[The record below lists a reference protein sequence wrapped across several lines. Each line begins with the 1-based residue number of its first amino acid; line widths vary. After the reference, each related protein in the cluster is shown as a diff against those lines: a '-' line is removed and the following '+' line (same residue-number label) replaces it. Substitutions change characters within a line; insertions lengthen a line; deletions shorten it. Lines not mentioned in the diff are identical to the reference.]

1 MRLKEIR
8 LERGLS
14 QADLASLS
22 GIDKSHL
29 SRLES
34 GVRTPNYQTLKTLA
48 DALEISID
56 VIFNEPSA
64 VVPVTVIMYH
74 GCQSDT
80 NGDDMLAID
89 PSKFPNVK
97 PDDLLALDVQGDEM
111 APTISVGDTA
121 IFNTADTVIADG
133 IFAFETPNGV
143 ALGRIVLSKISGTVT
158 VASDN
163 PNHRDQDVAD
173 PGSLNILGRVIGA
186 QRHF

>member
-74 GCQSDT
+74 GCQSDI

-89 PSKFPNVK
+89 PGKFPGVK
-97 PDDLLALDVQGDEM
+97 PADMLALNVNGDEM
-111 APTISVGDTA
+111 APTINPGDTA
-121 IFNTADTVIADG
+121 IFNTADTAIGDG
-133 IFAFETPNGV
+133 IFAFETASGV

-173 PGSLNILGRVIGA
+173 PADLNILGRVIGA

>member
-34 GVRTPNYQTLKTLA
+34 GVRTPNYSTLKTLA

-56 VIFNEPSA
+56 VIFNVPSSI
-64 VVPVTVIMYH
+64 VPITEIRYYNCH
-74 GCQSDT
+74 SDI

-89 PSKFPNVK
+89 PGKFPGVK
-97 PDDLLALDVQGDEM
+97 PADMLALNVNGDEM
-111 APTISVGDTA
+111 APTINPGDTA
-121 IFNTADTVIADG
+121 IFNTADTAIGDG
-133 IFAFETPNGV
+133 IFAFETASGV

-173 PGSLNILGRVIGA
+173 PADLNILGRVIGA

>member
-14 QADLASLS
+14 QSDLSLLS

-56 VIFNEPSA
+56 VIFNKPSA
-64 VVPVTVIMYH
+64 VVPVTIVKYH
-74 GCQSDT
+74 SCQNDI
-80 NGDDMLAID
+80 NGDGILAID
-89 PSKFPNVK
+89 PGKFPGVLPAK
-97 PDDLLALDVQGDEM
+97 MLVIDVQGDEM
-111 APTISVGDTA
+111 APTISLGDIA
-121 IFNTADTVIADG
+121 IFNTADTAIADG
-133 IFAFETPNGV
+133 IFAFETANGV
-143 ALGRIVLSKISGTVT
+143 ALGRIVLSKISGAVT
-158 VASDN
+158 VSSDN
-163 PNHRDQDVAD
+163 SNHKDQDVAD

>member
-56 VIFNEPSA
+56 VIFNVPSSI
-64 VVPVTVIMYH
+64 VPITEIRYYD
-74 GCQSDT
+74 CQSD
-80 NGDDMLAID
+80 NIGNDMLAID
-89 PSKFPNVK
+89 PGKFPGVR
-97 PDDLLALDVQGDEM
+97 PADLLALDVSGDEM
-111 APTISVGDTA
+111 SPTISPGDTA
-121 IFNTADTVIADG
+121 IFNTADMAIQDG
-133 IFAFETPNGV
+133 IFVFKTPNGV
-143 ALGRIVLSKISGTVT
+143 ALGRIVLSKITGVIT

-173 PGSLNILGRVIGA
+173 PGDLNIMGRVVGA
-186 QRHF
+186 QRNF

>member
-64 VVPVTVIMYH
+64 IVPVTVIRYYS
-74 GCQSDT
+74 CQSDT

-89 PSKFPNVK
+89 PSKFPRVQ
-97 PDDLLALDVQGDEM
+97 PSDMLAIDVQGDEM
-111 APTISVGDTA
+111 TPTINPGDTA
-121 IFNTADTVIADG
+121 IFNTADTAIGDG
-133 IFAFETPNGV
+133 IFAFETASGV